1 MQPQL
6 PQLWLLDLR
15 SLLHDERWR
24 TLLPELSPER
34 QARALSCRREEDA
47 VRITGA
53 GFLLQQALLSLNIP
67 FSEQLFRNNV
77 WGKPYL
83 VSHAVEFS
91 LTHAS
96 YYAACALDASPVG
109 LDLEAPRITLAVAK
123 RYFHPQEIAFLETL
137 SEPEQPDALLRLWTI
152 KEAYTKQLGRGL
164 HIPLDSFYADLHESE
179 ANLYQDSRPIPV
191 RLHEYRLGSLRLCL
205 CSNSVRPE
213 ITQFI
218 PNL

>member
-1 MQPQL
+1 MQLQL

-15 SLLHDERWR
+15 PLLRNERWR
-24 TLLPELSPER
+24 ALLPELPPER

-47 VRITGA
+47 ARITGA
-53 GFLLQQALLSLNIP
+53 GFLLQQALLSLSIP
-67 FSEQLFRNNV
+67 VSEHFFRKND

-83 VSHAVEFS
+83 VSRAVEFS
-91 LTHAS
+91 LTHAA

-109 LDLEAPRITLAVAK
+109 LDLEVPRVTMPVA
-123 RYFHPQEIAFLETL
+123 RRCFHPDEVSFLETL

-152 KEAYTKQLGRGL
+152 KEAYTKQLGSGL

-191 RLHEYRLGSLRLCL
+191 RLHEYPLNGLRLCL
-205 CSNSVRPE
+205 CSNSERPE

>member
-1 MQPQL
+1 MQLQL

-15 SLLHDERWR
+15 PLMQDERWR
-24 TLLPELSPER
+24 ALLPELPPER

-67 FSEQLFRNNV
+67 VSEQIFRKND

-83 VSHAVEFS
+83 ASHAVEFS
-91 LTHAS
+91 LTHAA

-109 LDLEAPRITLAVAK
+109 LDLEAPRITMAVAK
-123 RYFHPQEIAFLETL
+123 RYFHPQELAFLEAL
-137 SEPEQPDALLRLWTI
+137 PEPEQTDTLLRLWTI
-152 KEAYTKQLGRGL
+152 KEAYTKQLGSGL
-164 HIPLDSFYADLHESE
+164 HIPLDSFYADLRE
-179 ANLYQDSRPIPV
+179 NGLYLYKGSRRIPV
-191 RLHEYRLGSLRLCL
+191 HLHEYRPDSLRLCL
-205 CSNSVRPE
+205 CSNSERPE

>member
-15 SLLHDERWR
+15 PLLQDERWR
-24 TLLPELSPER
+24 AFLPELPIER
-34 QARALSCRREEDA
+34 QTRARSCRREEDA
-47 VRITGA
+47 ARLTGA

-67 FSEQLFRNNV
+67 ISEQIFRKND

-83 VSHAVEFS
+83 VSRAVEFS
-91 LTHAS
+91 LTHAA

-109 LDLEAPRITLAVAK
+109 LDLEVPRVTMPVA
-123 RYFHPQEIAFLETL
+123 RRCFHPDEVSFLETL

-152 KEAYTKQLGRGL
+152 KEAYTKQLGSGL

-179 ANLYQDSRPIPV
+179 ANLYQDSRPTPAACP
-191 RLHEYRLGSLRLCL
+191 EF
-205 CSNSVRPE
+205 RPS
-213 ITQFI
+213 
-218 PNL
+218 

>member
-1 MQPQL
+1 MNGGAPFCQSFPG
-6 PQLWLLDLR
+6 
-15 SLLHDERWR
+15 
-24 TLLPELSPER
+24 R

-67 FSEQLFRNNV
+67 VSEQIFRKND

-83 VSHAVEFS
+83 ASHAVEFS
-91 LTHAS
+91 LTHAA

-109 LDLEAPRITLAVAK
+109 LDLEAPRITMAVAK
-123 RYFHPQEIAFLETL
+123 RYFHPQELAFLEAL
-137 SEPEQPDALLRLWTI
+137 PEPEQTDTLLRLWTI
-152 KEAYTKQLGRGL
+152 KEAYTKQLGSGL
-164 HIPLDSFYADLHESE
+164 HIPLDSFYADLRE
-179 ANLYQDSRPIPV
+179 NGLYLYKGSRRIPV
-191 RLHEYRLGSLRLCL
+191 HLHEYRPDSLRLCL
-205 CSNSVRPE
+205 CSNSERPE

>member
-1 MQPQL
+1 MQLQL

-15 SLLHDERWR
+15 PLMQDERWR
-24 TLLPELSPER
+24 ALLPELPPER

-47 VRITGA
+47 ARITGA

-67 FSEQLFRNNV
+67 VSEQIFRKND

-83 VSHAVEFS
+83 VSRAVEFS
-91 LTHAS
+91 LTHAA
-96 YYAACALDASPVG
+96 YYAACALDSSSVG
-109 LDLEAPRITLAVAK
+109 LDLEVPRVTMPVA
-123 RYFHPQEIAFLETL
+123 RRCFHPGEVAFLETL

-152 KEAYTKQLGRGL
+152 KEAYTKQLGSGL
-164 HIPLDSFYADLHESE
+164 HIPLDSFYADLRE
-179 ANLYQDSRPIPV
+179 NGLYLYKGSRRIPV
-191 RLHEYRLGSLRLCL
+191 HLHEYRPDSLRLCL
-205 CSNSVRPE
+205 CSNSERPE

>member
-15 SLLHDERWR
+15 PLLRNERWR
-24 TLLPELSPER
+24 ALLPELPPER

-47 VRITGA
+47 ARLTGA

-67 FSEQLFRNNV
+67 VSEQIFRKND

-83 VSHAVEFS
+83 ASHAVEFS

-96 YYAACALDASPVG
+96 YYAACALDASSVG
-109 LDLEAPRITLAVAK
+109 VDLEAPRITLTVAK
-123 RYFHPQEIAFLETL
+123 RYFHPQELAFLETL

-152 KEAYTKQLGRGL
+152 KEAYTKQLGSGL
-164 HIPLDSFYADLHESE
+164 HIPLDSFYADLRETS
-179 ANLYQDSRPIPV
+179 ARLYQNGQSLPV
-191 RLHEYRLGSLRLCL
+191 RLHEYCLDTLRLCL

>member
-15 SLLHDERWR
+15 PLLRNERWR
-24 TLLPELSPER
+24 TLLPELPPER
-34 QARALSCRREEDA
+34 QTRARSCRREEDA
-47 VRITGA
+47 ARLTGA

-67 FSEQLFRNNV
+67 VSEQIFRKND

-83 VSHAVEFS
+83 ASHAVEFS

-109 LDLEAPRITLAVAK
+109 LDLEAPRITMAVAN
-123 RYFHPQEIAFLETL
+123 RCFHPTELTFLKSL
-137 SEPEQPDALLRLWTI
+137 PEPEQPDALLRLWTI
-152 KEAYTKQLGRGL
+152 KEAYTKQLGSGL
-164 HIPLDSFYADLHESE
+164 YIPLDSFYADLRETS
-179 ANLYQDSRPIPV
+179 ARLYQNGQSLPV
-191 RLHEYRLGSLRLCL
+191 RLHEYCLDTLRLCL

>member
-15 SLLHDERWR
+15 PLLQDERWR
-24 TLLPELSPER
+24 AFLPELPIER
-34 QARALSCRREEDA
+34 QTRARSCRREEDA
-47 VRITGA
+47 ARITGA

-67 FSEQLFRNNV
+67 VSEQIFRKND

-109 LDLEAPRITLAVAK
+109 LDLEVPRVTMPVA
-123 RYFHPQEIAFLETL
+123 RRCFHPGEVAFLETL
-137 SEPEQPDALLRLWTI
+137 SEPEQTDALLRLWTI
-152 KEAYTKQLGRGL
+152 KEAYTKQLGSGL
-164 HIPLDSFYADLHESE
+164 HIPLDSFYADLHE
-179 ANLYQDSRPIPV
+179 NGLYLYKDSRRIPV

-205 CSNSVRPE
+205 CSNSDRPE

>member
-1 MQPQL
+1 MQLQL

-24 TLLPELSPER
+24 ALLPELPPER
-34 QARALSCRREEDA
+34 QARALSCRRKEDA
-47 VRITGA
+47 ARLTGA

-67 FSEQLFRNNV
+67 VSEQIFRKND

-83 VSHAVEFS
+83 ASHAVEFS

-96 YYAACALDASPVG
+96 YYAACALDASSVG
-109 LDLEAPRITLAVAK
+109 VDLEAPRITLAVAK

-191 RLHEYRLGSLRLCL
+191 RLHEYPLNGLRLCL
-205 CSNSVRPE
+205 CSNSDRPE

>member
-15 SLLHDERWR
+15 PLMQDERWR
-24 TLLPELSPER
+24 AFLPELPIER
-34 QARALSCRREEDA
+34 QTRACSCRREEDA
-47 VRITGA
+47 ARLTGA
-53 GFLLQQALLSLNIP
+53 GFLLQQALLSLSIP
-67 FSEQLFRNNV
+67 VSEQIFRKND

-83 VSHAVEFS
+83 VSRAVEFS
-91 LTHAS
+91 LTHAA

-109 LDLEAPRITLAVAK
+109 LDLEVPRVTMPVA
-123 RYFHPQEIAFLETL
+123 RRCFHPDEVSFLETL

-152 KEAYTKQLGRGL
+152 KEAYTKQLGSGL